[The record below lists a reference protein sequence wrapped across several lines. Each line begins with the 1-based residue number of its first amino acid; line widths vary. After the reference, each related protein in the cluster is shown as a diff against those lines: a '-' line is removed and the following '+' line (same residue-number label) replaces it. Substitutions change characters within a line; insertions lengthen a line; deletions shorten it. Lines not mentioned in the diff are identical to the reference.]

1 MARRRMPRSPRSPT
15 SSIVTSANSSEHTR
29 LQGIAA
35 APGQAFAP
43 AWRWKDP
50 SLENTAAGPTGELG
64 ADELK
69 RAIEQVKVR
78 LSATTARLHAS
89 GASAGAGILA
99 AQILMLEDPEL
110 RDGARELV
118 MQGTQADLAVAATM
132 APFAA
137 MLRASPDPVFQARAA
152 DVDDVV
158 EQLRRALHG
167 LSDVPPLPS
176 QPSIVVARDLAPSQ
190 TAGLDRALVVGF
202 ATEQGTATAHT
213 AILARALGLPA
224 VVGIPGLVDA
234 VADGQPLLL
243 DGDEGT
249 LFVDPPAAAIP
260 HLEGPAALAVDPEPA
275 LTRDGRRVEVGSNA
289 ANLED
294 AQRAA
299 AAGAD
304 GIGLLRSEFLFL
316 GADQLPT
323 EDEQVAMLQAVMA
336 AMRSRPVILRTLDV
350 GADKPLPALPQPPEA
365 NPALG
370 VRGLRLQLLRRPDL
384 LAEQLRA
391 ALRVAANYPLRLM
404 FPMVSTVDEVRK
416 AKAILAEAAKDITA
430 ATSNGPRMPVGIMVE
445 VPAAAIGADLLAREV
460 DFFSVGTNDL
470 TQYLFAAD
478 RTNPDLG
485 PLADSLHPEL
495 LRMID
500 QVVKAAH
507 RHRRWVGVCGEM
519 ASDLW
524 AVPLLVGLGVD
535 ELSVH
540 PPMVAR
546 IKATVRQ
553 LNVAECS
560 KVAAA
565 ALKLEGGAAGRHLL
579 EQSHLEPSRLRPRS
593 GR

>member
-1 MARRRMPRSPRSPT
+1 
-15 SSIVTSANSSEHTR
+15 VTSANNSARTR
-29 LQGIAA
+29 LKGIAA

-43 AWRWKDP
+43 AWRWNDAP
-50 SLENTAAGPTGELG
+50 RASPTTGPTGAEG
-64 ADELK
+64 ADELA
-69 RAIEQVKVR
+69 RAIEQVKAQ
-78 LSATTARLHAS
+78 LAITTARLHAA
-89 GASAGAGILA
+89 GASAEAGILE
-99 AQILMLEDPEL
+99 AQALMLEDPALLE
-110 RDGARELV
+110 GARNLV
-118 MQGTQADLAVAATM
+118 IQGTAAEVAVAETM

-158 EQLRRALHG
+158 EQIRRALFG
-167 LSDVPPLPS
+167 LSDAPVLPS

-234 VADGQPLLL
+234 VADGQALLL

-249 LFVDPPAAAIP
+249 VIVDPPDDAIRG
-260 HLEGPAALAVDPEPA
+260 LAGPATLAVDAEPA
-275 LTRDGRRVEVGSNA
+275 VTRDGRRVEVGSNA

-316 GADQLPT
+316 GSARLPT
-323 EDEQVAMLQAVMA
+323 EDEQVAMLESVMA
-336 AMRSRPVILRTLDV
+336 AMGNRPVILRTLDV
-350 GADKPLPALPQPPEA
+350 GADKPLPSLPQPPEA

-384 LAEQLRA
+384 LADQLRA
-391 ALRVAANYPLRLM
+391 ALRVAAIHPLRLM
-404 FPMVSTVDEVRK
+404 FPMVSTVDEVRQ
-416 AKAILAEAAKDITA
+416 AKAILAEAAEAVNAVTA
-430 ATSNGPRMPVGIMVE
+430 NGPRMQVGIMIE
-445 VPAAAIGADLLAREV
+445 VPAAAIGADLLARDV
-460 DFFSVGTNDL
+460 DFFSIGTNDL

-478 RTNPDLG
+478 RTNPELG
-485 PLADSLHPEL
+485 PLADSLHPAL
-495 LRMID
+495 LRLID
-500 QVVKAAH
+500 RVVKAAH
-507 RHRRWVGVCGEM
+507 EQRRWVGICGEM

-540 PPMVAR
+540 PPIVAR
-546 IKATVRQ
+546 IKAIVRQ
-553 LNVAECS
+553 LNAADCAAA
-560 KVAAA
+560 AAA
-565 ALKLEGGAAGRHLL
+565 ALKLEGGEAVRHLL
-579 EQSHLEPSRLRPRS
+579 AERHLEPSRLRPPT

>member
-1 MARRRMPRSPRSPT
+1 
-15 SSIVTSANSSEHTR
+15 
-29 LQGIAA
+29 LKGIAA

-43 AWRWKDP
+43 AWRWTEPGLDGARHG
-50 SLENTAAGPTGELG
+50 LTGQLG
-64 ADELK
+64 ADELE
-69 RAIEQVKVR
+69 RAIGQVKGR
-78 LSATTARLHAS
+78 LSVTTARLHTA
-89 GASAGAGILA
+89 GASAEAGILE
-99 AQILMLEDPEL
+99 AQALMLEDPALLE
-110 RDGARELV
+110 GARGLV
-118 MQGTQADLAVAATM
+118 LKGIAADLAVAETM

-158 EQLRRALHG
+158 EQIRRALLG
-167 LSDVPPLPS
+167 LTDAPAPPAV
-176 QPSIVVARDLAPSQ
+176 PSIVVARDLAPSQ

-234 VADGQPLLL
+234 VADGQAVLL

-249 LFVDPPAAAIP
+249 LVVDPPPDAIP
-260 HLEGPAALAVDPEPA
+260 HLAGRAALAVDADPA
-275 LTRDGRRVEVGSNA
+275 VTRDGRRVEVGSNA

-316 GADQLPT
+316 GSDQLPT
-323 EDEQVAMLQAVMA
+323 EDEQVVMLEAVTA
-336 AMRSRPVILRTLDV
+336 AMGTRPVILRTLDV

-384 LAEQLRA
+384 LADQLRA
-391 ALRVAANYPLRLM
+391 ALRVAAKHPLRLM
-404 FPMVSTVDEVRK
+404 FPMVSTLDEVRQ
-416 AKAILAEAAKDITA
+416 AKAILAQAAKDVNA
-430 ATSNGPRMPVGIMVE
+430 AAANGPRMPVGIMVE

-460 DFFSVGTNDL
+460 DFFSLGTNDL

-485 PLADSLHPEL
+485 PLADSLHPAV

-500 QVVKAAH
+500 EVVKAAH

-546 IKATVRQ
+546 IKATIRQ
-553 LNVAECS
+553 LKAAECA

-565 ALKLEGGAAGRHLL
+565 ALKLEGGDAVRQLL
-579 EQSHLEPSRLRPRS
+579 EQRHLEPSSLRPRT

>member
-1 MARRRMPRSPRSPT
+1 MARRRMLRSPRSPT
-15 SSIVTSANSSEHTR
+15 SSIVTSESSSAR
-29 LQGIAA
+29 PPLKGIAA

-43 AWRWKDP
+43 AWRWKETRP
-50 SLENTAAGPTGELG
+50 ESQVRGPTGQVG
-64 ADELK
+64 ADALE
-69 RAIEQVKVR
+69 RAIEQVKAR
-78 LSATTARLHAS
+78 LSLTTARLHGG
-89 GASAGAGILA
+89 GAAVAGGILE
-99 AQILMLEDPEL
+99 AQALMLEDPALLE
-110 RDGARELV
+110 GASALV
-118 MQGTQADLAVAATM
+118 IQGTAADVAVAETM

-137 MLRASPDPVFQARAA
+137 MLRESPDPVFQARAA

-158 EQLRRALHG
+158 EQVRRALLG
-167 LSDVPPLPS
+167 LSDAPAMPT

-234 VADGQPLLL
+234 VADGQALLL

-249 LFVDPPAAAIP
+249 VQVDPPADAIP
-260 HLEGPAALAVDPEPA
+260 HLGRSAALAVDAEPA
-275 LTRDGRRVEVGSNA
+275 LTRDGHRVEVGSNA

-323 EDEQVAMLQAVMA
+323 EDEQVAMLEAVTGAMGSRA
-336 AMRSRPVILRTLDV
+336 AMSRTLDV

-384 LAEQLRA
+384 LADQLRA
-391 ALRVAANYPLRLM
+391 ALRGAAKHPLRLM
-404 FPMVSTVDEVRK
+404 FPMVSTVDEVRQ
-416 AKAILAEAAKDITA
+416 AKAILAEAAKYVNA
-430 ATSNGPRMPVGIMVE
+430 ATANGPRMPVGIMVE

-460 DFFSVGTNDL
+460 DFFSIGTNDL

-485 PLADSLHPEL
+485 PLADSLHPAL
-495 LRMID
+495 LRMI
-500 QVVKAAH
+500 
-507 RHRRWVGVCGEM
+507 
-519 ASDLW
+519 
-524 AVPLLVGLGVD
+524 
-535 ELSVH
+535 H
-540 PPMVAR
+540 P
-546 IKATVRQ
+546 
-553 LNVAECS
+553 
-560 KVAAA
+560 
-565 ALKLEGGAAGRHLL
+565 G
-579 EQSHLEPSRLRPRS
+579 
-593 GR
+593 

>member
-1 MARRRMPRSPRSPT
+1 MPRSPI
-15 SSIVTSANSSEHTR
+15 SSIVTSANKSAR
-29 LQGIAA
+29 PPLKGIAA

-43 AWRWKDP
+43 AWRWKEAR
-50 SLENTAAGPTGELG
+50 LESPGAGPTGQAG
-64 ADELK
+64 ADELE
-69 RAIEQVKVR
+69 RAIEQVK
-78 LSATTARLHAS
+78 ARLAVTTTRLHGV
-89 GASAGAGILA
+89 GASAEAGILE
-99 AQILMLEDPEL
+99 AQALMLEDPAL
-110 RDGARELV
+110 LDGARELV
-118 MQGTQADLAVAATM
+118 MQGTAADAAVAETM

-158 EQLRRALHG
+158 GQVRRALLG
-167 LSDVPPLPS
+167 LSDAPPMPTR
-176 QPSIVVARDLAPSQ
+176 PSIVVARDLAPSQ

-234 VADGQPLLL
+234 VVDGQPLLL

-249 LFVDPPAAAIP
+249 LLVDPPADAIP
-260 HLEGPAALAVDPEPA
+260 RLGGPAALAVDAEPA

-294 AQRAA
+294 ALRAA

-323 EDEQVAMLQAVMA
+323 EDEQVAMLEAVTA
-336 AMRSRPVILRTLDV
+336 AMGSRPVILRTLDV

-384 LAEQLRA
+384 LADQLRA
-391 ALRVAANYPLRLM
+391 ALRVAAKHPLRLM
-404 FPMVSTVDEVRK
+404 FPMVSTLDEVRQ
-416 AKAILAEAAKDITA
+416 AKAILAEAARDVNA
-430 ATSNGPRMPVGIMVE
+430 ATVNGPRMPVGIMVE

-460 DFFSVGTNDL
+460 DFFSIGTNDL

-485 PLADSLHPEL
+485 PLADSLHPAV

-524 AVPLLVGLGVD
+524 AVPVLVGLGVD

-546 IKATVRQ
+546 IKAAVRQ
-553 LNVAECS
+553 LNAAECA

-565 ALKLEGGAAGRHLL
+565 ALKLEGGAAVRHLL
-579 EQSHLEPSRLRPRS
+579 EQRHLEPSSLRPRT

>member
-1 MARRRMPRSPRSPT
+1 
-15 SSIVTSANSSEHTR
+15 VTSANSSQRTR
-29 LQGIAA
+29 LKGIAA

-43 AWRWKDP
+43 AWRWTEAR
-50 SLENTAAGPTGELG
+50 LESAGHGLTGQAG
-64 ADELK
+64 ADELE
-69 RAIEQVKVR
+69 RAIGHVKLR
-78 LSATTARLHAS
+78 LSVTTARLHTA
-89 GASAGAGILA
+89 GASAEAGILE
-99 AQILMLEDPEL
+99 AQALMLEDPALLE
-110 RDGARELV
+110 GAREMVLK
-118 MQGTQADLAVAATM
+118 GIAADLAVAETM

-158 EQLRRALHG
+158 EQIRRALLG
-167 LSDVPPLPS
+167 VNDAPAPPTV
-176 QPSIVVARDLAPSQ
+176 PSIVVARDLAPSQ

-224 VVGIPGLVDA
+224 VVGIPGLIDA
-234 VADGQPLLL
+234 VADGQPVLL

-249 LFVDPPAAAIP
+249 LVVDPPADEIP
-260 HLEGPAALAVDPEPA
+260 HLGGPAALAVDAEPA
-275 LTRDGRRVEVGSNA
+275 VTRDGRRVEVGSNA

-316 GADQLPT
+316 GSNQLPT
-323 EDEQVAMLQAVMA
+323 EDEQVAMLEAVTA
-336 AMRSRPVILRTLDV
+336 AMGPRPVILRTLDV

-384 LAEQLRA
+384 LADQLRA
-391 ALRVAANYPLRLM
+391 ALRVAAKHPLRLM
-404 FPMVSTVDEVRK
+404 FPMVSTLDEVRQ
-416 AKAILAEAAKDITA
+416 AKTILAQAAKDVNA
-430 ATSNGPRMPVGIMVE
+430 AVANGPRMPVGIMVE
-445 VPAAAIGADLLAREV
+445 VPAAAIGADVLAREV
-460 DFFSVGTNDL
+460 DFFSLGTNDL

-485 PLADSLHPEL
+485 PLADSLHPAV

-500 QVVKAAH
+500 EVVRAAH

-546 IKATVRQ
+546 VKATVR
-553 LNVAECS
+553 LLKAAECA

-565 ALKLEGGAAGRHLL
+565 ALKLEGGEAVRHLL
-579 EQSHLEPSRLRPRS
+579 EQRHLEPSSLRPRT

>member
-1 MARRRMPRSPRSPT
+1 
-15 SSIVTSANSSEHTR
+15 VTSANSSAR
-29 LQGIAA
+29 AQLKGIAA

-43 AWRWKDP
+43 AWRWKDAPVAGTSVGP
-50 SLENTAAGPTGELG
+50 SGEAG
-64 ADELK
+64 ADALE
-69 RAIEQVKVR
+69 RAIEQVRAR
-78 LSATTARLHAS
+78 LAVTTARLHAA
-89 GASAGAGILA
+89 GASAEAGILE
-99 AQILMLEDPEL
+99 AQALMLEDPALLE
-110 RDGARELV
+110 GARERLI
-118 MQGTQADLAVAATM
+118 QGTAADLAVAQTM

-158 EQLRRALHG
+158 EQIRRALLG
-167 LSDVPPLPS
+167 LSDARALPS

-234 VADGQPLLL
+234 VADGQALLL

-249 LFVDPPAAAIP
+249 VLVDPPADAIRG
-260 HLEGPAALAVDPEPA
+260 LAGPATLAVDAEPA
-275 LTRDGRRVEVGSNA
+275 VTRDGRRVEVGSNA

-316 GADQLPT
+316 GSARLPS
-323 EDEQVAMLQAVMA
+323 EDEQVAMLESVMA
-336 AMRSRPVILRTLDV
+336 AMGNRPVILRTLDV
-350 GADKPLPALPQPPEA
+350 GADKPLPSLPQPPEA

-384 LAEQLRA
+384 LRDQLRA
-391 ALRVAANYPLRLM
+391 ALRVAASHPLRLM
-404 FPMVSTVDEVRK
+404 LPMVSTVDEVRQ
-416 AKAILAEAAKDITA
+416 AKTILAEAAKDVNA
-430 ATSNGPRMPVGIMVE
+430 ATASAPRMEVGIMIE

-460 DFFSVGTNDL
+460 DFFSIGTNDL

-478 RTNPDLG
+478 RTNPELG
-485 PLADSLHPEL
+485 PLADSLHPAL
-495 LRMID
+495 LRLID

-507 RHRRWVGVCGEM
+507 EHRRWVGVCGEM

-540 PPMVAR
+540 PPIVAR
-546 IKATVRQ
+546 IKAIVRQ
-553 LNVAECS
+553 LNAADCAA
-560 KVAAA
+560 VAAA
-565 ALKLEGGAAGRHLL
+565 ALKLEGGEAVRDLL
-579 EQSHLEPSRLRPRS
+579 ERSHLEPNSLRPPT